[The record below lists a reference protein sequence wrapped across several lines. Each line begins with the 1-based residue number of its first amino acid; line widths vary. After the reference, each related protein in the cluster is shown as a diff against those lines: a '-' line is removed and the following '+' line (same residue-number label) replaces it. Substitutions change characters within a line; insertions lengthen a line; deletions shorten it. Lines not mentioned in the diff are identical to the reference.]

1 MDIYAIK
8 DLRWKMIKYSFDK
21 HKRLRTVSVLWGV
34 QFNAGVTRSLK
45 RSIYCIFKLFSI
57 QSRMFLSCGMRLGKK
72 IDWNF
77 RGFCSKCWSGCCIK
91 FNAARLHW
99 EVRQQ
104 RPWSV
109 SNNWKHGL
117 WQHLMRHY
125 LWWPTMIMISVMDGR
140 NGRSWYHWP
149 YLLQYYNWSTR
160 YNSTSELR
168 NATDQCHCQVRACQL
183 TKRGCHLPTNN

>member
-57 QSRMFLSCGMRLGKK
+57 QSRMFLSCGMKLGKK

-77 RGFCSKCWSGCCIK
+77 RGFCSKCWNGCCIK

-104 RPWSV
+104 RPWFV

-125 LWWPTMIMISVMDGR
+125 LWWPTMNHDHDLCYGWKKWKILISLNIFITIGQLGITQQVNWEMQQISATA
-140 NGRSWYHWP
+140 RSGP
-149 YLLQYYNWSTR
+149 VS
-160 YNSTSELR
+160 
-168 NATDQCHCQVRACQL
+168 
-183 TKRGCHLPTNN
+183 